1 MTGGFQ
7 NGKEMTTKICQ
18 EHKKK
23 KCNKTVS
30 EKRNM
35 EQMFMVSYHTK
46 LNELNRRCAQWKKKE
61 KIALVSRTHY
71 IVSLKQNIVDANS
84 T

>member
-7 NGKEMTTKICQ
+7 NGKQMTIKICQ
-18 EHKKK
+18 EHKK

-35 EQMFMVSYHTK
+35 EQMFMVSYNTK
-46 LNELNRRCAQWKKKE
+46 LNKLNRRCAQWKKKE
-61 KIALVSRTHY
+61 KIALVPRTHY

>member
-1 MTGGFQ
+1 
-7 NGKEMTTKICQ
+7 
-18 EHKKK
+18 
-23 KCNKTVS
+23 
-30 EKRNM
+30 M

-46 LNELNRRCAQWKKKE
+46 LNKLNRRCAQWKKKE
-61 KIALVSRTHY
+61 KIALVPRTHY